1 MTATSTKT
9 THLPDDAATARAVA
23 ALARDAAQADG
34 VAPLSEQFLAGLE
47 DARLGHTHTLLWV
60 GEDLAGVAADDGDS
74 AELFVAPDYRGHG
87 GGKALLAELG
97 DRPVWA
103 HGNLPAAQHLVTAAG
118 RAVERELLVMAV
130 QGDLLSSAAAFS
142 AVDAPGLQSLDYPAA
157 AERFGAAAVDRAWLA
172 VNNEAFSWHPEQGGW
187 DAERLERG
195 KDNSWFDP
203 ADVLFLWDTRG
214 AEPTLA
220 GFHWTKWHSPATT
233 EEDESFGEVYV
244 IGLAASYR
252 GQGLSRPLLALGL
265 QRMQDKGADKVILY
279 VEADNAA
286 AVRSYEKAGFEVAER
301 HCVYGVK
308 NG

>member
-1 MTATSTKT
+1 MTATTTKT

-23 ALARDAAQADG
+23 ALARQAAQADG
-34 VAPLSEQFLAGLE
+34 VAPLSEQFLAGLD

-74 AELFVAPDYRGHG
+74 AELFVAPDYRGNG
-87 GGKALLAELG
+87 EGKALLGELG

-103 HGNLPAAQHLVTAAG
+103 HGNLPAAQHLAAAAG
-118 RAVERELLVMAV
+118 RTIERELLVMALE
-130 QGDLLSSAAAFS
+130 GDPLRSAAAFD
-142 AVDAPGLQSLDYPAA
+142 AVDAPGLEAMDYPAA
-157 AERFGAAAVDRAWLA
+157 AQRFGAEAVDSAWLA

-187 DAERLERG
+187 DAERLARG
-195 KDNSWFDP
+195 KDNSWYDP

-214 AEPTLA
+214 AEPRLA
-220 GFHWTKWHSPATT
+220 GFHWTKWHSPVTT

-244 IGLAASYR
+244 IGLASSYQ

-265 QRMQDKGADKVILY
+265 KRMQDKGADKVILY

-286 AVRSYEKAGFEVAER
+286 AVRSYDKAGFEVAER
-301 HCVYGVK
+301 HCVYGV
-308 NG
+308 